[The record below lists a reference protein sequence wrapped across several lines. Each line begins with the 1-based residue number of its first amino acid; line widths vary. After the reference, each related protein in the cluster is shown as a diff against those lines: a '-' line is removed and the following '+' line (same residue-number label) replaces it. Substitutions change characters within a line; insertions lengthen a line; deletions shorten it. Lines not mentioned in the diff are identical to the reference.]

1 MFCSLQ
7 SKRILI
13 TGASSGIGQASAHLV
28 ASRGGIPILLG
39 RSVDRLEETKNWIIE
54 KGLSCGEIIS
64 DDLSTE
70 TAIDLAVAKISAPVD
85 GAVFS
90 AGISKPM
97 PLQMAGYE
105 YLLQTLSINTLSPF
119 VMLGK
124 LQKKRLL
131 NLKSSVIF
139 LSSIA
144 AITGTKGTFA
154 YAASKGALNGAIRA
168 LSDELAKKQMRVNV
182 VSPAVVKTNI
192 WTEEQDVYL
201 EAQAKKY
208 PLGLA
213 SAEDIAATIVFLL
226 SESSMTITGENI
238 VIDSGCTNIS

>member
-1 MFCSLQ
+1 MFCSLH

-13 TGASSGIGQASAHLV
+13 TGASSGIGQATAQVV

-39 RSVDRLEETKNWIIE
+39 RNIQRLEETKNLILK
-54 KGLSCGEIIS
+54 KGYGCGEIIS

-70 TAIDLAVAKISAPVD
+70 AFIELAIAKITAPID
-85 GAVFS
+85 GVVFS
-90 AGISKPM
+90 AGISRPM
-97 PLQMAGYE
+97 PLHLAGYE

-131 NLKSSVIF
+131 NLKASVVF

-144 AITGTKGTFA
+144 AVTGTKGTFA

-168 LSDELAKKQMRVNV
+168 LSDELAKKQMRINV

-192 WTEEQDVYL
+192 WSQEQDGYL
-201 EAQAKKY
+201 EEQAKKY

>member
-1 MFCSLQ
+1 MIVL
-7 SKRILI
+7 ILI
-13 TGASSGIGQASAHLV
+13 ILAGAGYFGVKYYLSA
-28 ASRGGIPILLG
+28 
-39 RSVDRLEETKNWIIE
+39 
-54 KGLSCGEIIS
+54 
-64 DDLSTE
+64 
-70 TAIDLAVAKISAPVD
+70 
-85 GAVFS
+85 
-90 AGISKPM
+90 
-97 PLQMAGYE
+97 QAGYE

-154 YAASKGALNGAIRA
+154 YAASKGALNGAIKA

-192 WTEEQDVYL
+192 WTEEQDGYL
-201 EAQAKKY
+201 EEQAKKY

-213 SAEDIAATIVFLL
+213 SAKDIAATIVFLL